1 VARALK
7 AGTLVQGTVTQAG
20 DRLRVSVSLINAA
33 AGSEIANKTLERPR
47 SEIFALQ
54 DDLTQEVSVF
64 LRERLGREIRLEESR
79 VGAGNPRAW
88 EMVQQAKQLTTDL
101 STLLEAGDTAAAA
114 RQLGAADSLL
124 AGASA
129 ADPKWGEPIV
139 ARGWLAYQRRALA
152 RPLDKG
158 YLRDWLQRALDDAA
172 QALTLN
178 PNDGDALDL
187 RGTVRYTQWF
197 LNLAPGPTAA
207 TKLLADAEQDLRAA
221 VAANPNQ
228 AHSWAVLS
236 HLLMRRSQTAEGKLA
251 ALRAY
256 EADPYLTEAAAI
268 LYRLFTSSLD
278 LEDGVEANHWC
289 EEGQRRFPT
298 DPSFLECQILVFA
311 LPGQKPDIGKA
322 WQLLDGNVKLYPP
335 NEREFRQREGQLMV
349 AMALVRAGLPDSARA
364 VAVRARADATID
376 PGRELLYF
384 EALLRNMLG
393 DRDEALRLV
402 GVYLATNPQDRA
414 TMAKDDSWWWQ
425 GLRDDPRFKALV
437 GSS

>member
-1 VARALK
+1 
-7 AGTLVQGTVTQAG
+7 
-20 DRLRVSVSLINAA
+20 
-33 AGSEIANKTLERPR
+33 
-47 SEIFALQ
+47 
-54 DDLTQEVSVF
+54 
-64 LRERLGREIRLEESR
+64 
-79 VGAGNPRAW
+79 
-88 EMVQQAKQLTTDL
+88 
-101 STLLEAGDTAAAA
+101 
-114 RQLGAADSLL
+114 
-124 AGASA
+124 
-129 ADPKWGEPIV
+129 
-139 ARGWLAYQRRALA
+139 
-152 RPLDKG
+152 
-158 YLRDWLQRALDDAA
+158 
-172 QALTLN
+172 
-178 PNDGDALDL
+178 
-187 RGTVRYTQWF
+187 
-197 LNLAPGPTAA
+197 
-207 TKLLADAEQDLRAA
+207 
-221 VAANPNQ
+221 
-228 AHSWAVLS
+228 
-236 HLLMRRSQTAEGKLA
+236 LLMRRSQTAEGKLA